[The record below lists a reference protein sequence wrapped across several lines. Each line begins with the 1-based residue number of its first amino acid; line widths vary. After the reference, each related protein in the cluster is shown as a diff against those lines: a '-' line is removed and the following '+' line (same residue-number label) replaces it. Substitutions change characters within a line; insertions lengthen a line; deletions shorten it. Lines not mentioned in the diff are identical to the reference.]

1 MEVRRYKEGR
11 GGQEVVAGLSALSLP
26 PYLASGWD
34 LCPASGMLLSPSVQF
49 ISIRIDLEAWR
60 SGHVTS
66 NEVM

>member
-1 MEVRRYKEGR
+1 MEGRRYKEGR
-11 GGQEVVAGLSALSLP
+11 GGQEVVAGLSALSPP

-34 LCPASGMLLSPSVQF
+34 LCPASGVLLSLRVQF

-66 NEVM
+66 SEVM

>member
-1 MEVRRYKEGR
+1 MEGRRYKEGR
-11 GGQEVVAGLSALSLP
+11 GGQEVVAGLSALSP
-26 PYLASGWD
+26 PYLASGGD
-34 LCPASGMLLSPSVQF
+34 LCPASGILLSLSVQF